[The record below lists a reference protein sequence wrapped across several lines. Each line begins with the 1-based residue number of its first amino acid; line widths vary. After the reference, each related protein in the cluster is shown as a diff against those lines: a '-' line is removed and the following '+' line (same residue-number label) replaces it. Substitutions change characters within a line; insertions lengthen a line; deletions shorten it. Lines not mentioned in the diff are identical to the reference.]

1 MIVVYDGSI
10 EGFLSL
16 VYKVYYDKLQPTSIM
31 KEMPQTLFLDEVIE
45 IETQLDHS
53 HKVLDALK
61 EKFTSE
67 NFNRVLHIFM
77 CDSREFELDLLHYII
92 VGFKNQKELS
102 NINNQNVFKILE
114 LEKEL
119 FRTVHLMYGFVRF
132 EELDDGTLYVKVEN
146 KFNIVYFLAK
156 HFLKR
161 FNNQKFIIHDIN
173 RKIAYIKNT
182 QMQGIQEVAEFDI
195 PEYSQ
200 NEEKFQNLWKK
211 FFNTVT
217 IESRENKKAQ
227 QNFVPLLY
235 RTYMTEF
242 MV

>member
-1 MIVVYDGSI
+1 
-10 EGFLSL
+10 
-16 VYKVYYDKLQPTSIM
+16 M

-114 LEKEL
+114 LEKSFFEL
-119 FRTVHLMYGFVRF
+119 YILCMV
-132 EELDDGTLYVKVEN
+132 LYV
-146 KFNIVYFLAK
+146 
-156 HFLKR
+156 LKSLMMVHSM
-161 FNNQKFIIHDIN
+161 QK
-173 RKIAYIKNT
+173 
-182 QMQGIQEVAEFDI
+182 
-195 PEYSQ
+195 
-200 NEEKFQNLWKK
+200 
-211 FFNTVT
+211 
-217 IESRENKKAQ
+217 
-227 QNFVPLLY
+227 
-235 RTYMTEF
+235 
-242 MV
+242 

>member
-1 MIVVYDGSI
+1 MIVVYDGSF

-16 VYKVYYDKLQPTSIM
+16 VYKVYYDKLQPTLIT
-31 KEMPQTLFLDEVIE
+31 KNTPQTLFLDEVIS
-45 IETQLDHS
+45 IETDMIHS
-53 HKVLDALK
+53 QKVLDGLK

-67 NFNRVLHIFM
+67 NFNKILHIFM
-77 CDSREFELDLLHYII
+77 CDNREFELDLLSYI
-92 VGFKNQKELS
+92 VTGFKNQKELS
-102 NINNQNVFKILE
+102 NINNKSVFTILE

-132 EELDDGTLYVKVEN
+132 EELDDGTLYAKVEN
-146 KFNIVYFLAK
+146 KFNVIYFLAC

-161 FNNQKFIIHDIN
+161 FNNQNFIIHDIK
-173 RKIAYIKNT
+173 RKIAYIKNE
-182 QMQGIQEVAEFDI
+182 QMQGIQEIAQFDT
-195 PEYSQ
+195 PEYSK